1 MAAGAEGEEN
11 ASNAAQLAVQQK
23 MCMMIN
29 RLQHFA
35 APNHDH
41 NLNSFSG
48 AGSNQR
54 HSHVPA
60 EVPPS
65 LFCLPKGQEMAP
77 ASGQA
82 PQSRGDFEA
91 LQRLT
96 IESFCAAFGV
106 PADLI
111 FQGRYAGKSSSQLAL
126 LNTTV
131 GQLAK
136 SVNKVLTRAYR
147 DIYNDDSLE
156 NDAVTLSLV
165 TAPLAATEEVVQL
178 FTAGLAPCEIAMPAV
193 LTAIGASTDEIER
206 AVKKVCEA
214 EAEAKTVA
222 DEDRAAQKVDRDLSI
237 RERESALKS
246 STTQQ
251 VAQAKV
257 DVEKTPKEAKR

>member
-11 ASNAAQLAVQQK
+11 ASNAAQLAMQQK

-35 APNHDH
+35 APSDH

-48 AGSNQR
+48 GGSNQR

-246 STTQQ
+246 SKT
-251 VAQAKV
+251 A
-257 DVEKTPKEAKR
+257 DVEKTPKEAKQ